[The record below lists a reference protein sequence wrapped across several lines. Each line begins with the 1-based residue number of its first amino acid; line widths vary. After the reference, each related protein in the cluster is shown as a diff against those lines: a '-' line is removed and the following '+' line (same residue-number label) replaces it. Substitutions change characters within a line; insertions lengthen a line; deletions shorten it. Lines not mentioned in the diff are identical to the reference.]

1 MDERYSISKL
11 LRYMETFIVR
21 PSIVH
26 DNLHG
31 LKKFDKSIF
40 FTFFKISLS
49 VSILM
54 SLVMLLLGDLNTVL
68 IFAIVGFFGTFA
80 VLFIIFFIEQYY
92 YIILNNIR
100 RKKHL
105 EDEEI

>member
-40 FTFFKISLS
+40 FTFLKISLFVS
-49 VSILM
+49 VFM
-54 SLVMLLLGDLNTVL
+54 SLFILLLGDLNTVL
-68 IFAIVGFFGTFA
+68 IFSIVGFFGTFA
-80 VLFIIFFIEQYY
+80 VLIIISFIERL
-92 YIILNNIR
+92 IDVILNKR
-100 RKKHL
+100 KRKKHL

>member
-1 MDERYSISKL
+1 MDERFSISKL

-40 FTFFKISLS
+40 FTFFKISLFVS
-49 VSILM
+49 VFMTLFIS
-54 SLVMLLLGDLNTVL
+54 LLGDINTVL

-80 VLFIIFFIEQYY
+80 VLIIICFIERL
-92 YIILNNIR
+92 IDVILNKR
-100 RKKHL
+100 KRKKHL